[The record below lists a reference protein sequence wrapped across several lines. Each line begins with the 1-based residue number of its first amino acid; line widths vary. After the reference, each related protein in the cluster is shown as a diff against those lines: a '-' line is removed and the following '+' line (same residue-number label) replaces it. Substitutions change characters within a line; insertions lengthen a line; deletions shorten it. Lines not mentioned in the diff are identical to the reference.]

1 MRKLGRF
8 RLDMEGKVIYHVK
21 MRTDT
26 YGQIILSEDDLC
38 DLYLKDPEK
47 TFNEVLSEDCIQFS
61 DSLNISPVPNITL
74 YTDPK
79 LSVAEFDRN
88 NQNNWHMPERYKN
101 MDIAEYV
108 LAQCNNE
115 SELQRAGEELLLFQE
130 RDMFDLLKYL
140 KYLVDTMR
148 ENNIIWGVGRGSSVS
163 SFVLY
168 LIGIHKINSLYYDL
182 SIDEFLK

>member
-1 MRKLGRF
+1 LGRIRIDLGGEIAYHHKMRK
-8 RLDMEGKVIYHVK
+8 DV
-21 MRTDT
+21 
-26 YGQIILSEDDLC
+26 YGQFIYDENDIC

-47 TFNEVLSEDCIQFS
+47 KLYKILSETE
-61 DSLNISPVPNITL
+61 VPFPQLLDLSYTPQVIH

-79 LSVAEFDRN
+79 ISVAEFDTL
-88 NQNNWHMPERYKN
+88 NQNKWHMPQQYRD
-101 MDIAEYV
+101 MDIAQFV
-108 LAQCNNE
+108 LEQCQDD
-115 SELQRAGEELLLFQE
+115 SELQRAGMELLLFQE

-148 ENNIIWGVGRGSSVS
+148 EHNIVWGVGRGSSVS